1 MHDEFAHIVAV
12 DVWNS
17 LGRHVGPIRFLSQPH
32 GPMACA
38 LGGRTCYSGSLSRR
52 LAPQRAASGS
62 IAPSNLQ
69 WAQDDK
75 QLGELGWEP
84 FYNEYRR
91 WSLIA
96 GGTSGQVGWRR
107 WAKSCL
113 HTMSTCWRLLV
124 CDSIACLLLLVNARR
139 CTSQHAL
146 TSELR
151 LQGWTLQVQ
160 AISTAS
166 EELVCLTI
174 SSVMLCGCS
183 GCQLAVKTMPKV

>member
-1 MHDEFAHIVAV
+1 MHTSLPLMCG
-12 DVWNS
+12 NS
-17 LGRHVGPIRFLSQPH
+17 LGRNVASIRFLSQPH

-38 LGGRTCYSGSLSRR
+38 LGGRTCCSGSLSRR
-52 LAPQRAASGS
+52 LAPQRAATGS

-107 WAKSCL
+107 CGHLPA
-113 HTMSTCWRLLV
+113 
-124 CDSIACLLLLVNARR
+124 
-139 CTSQHAL
+139 QHVDVLAHAD
-146 TSELR
+146 LR
-151 LQGWTLQVQ
+151 LISLIVAPDQCSQVHV
-160 AISTAS
+160 ATR
-166 EELVCLTI
+166 VN
-174 SSVMLCGCS
+174 
-183 GCQLAVKTMPKV
+183 K